1 MIFITEFGHC
11 ERYADGNPSDFCSQ
25 GLQYSL
31 PFIRARIDHV
41 FLHQLTQC
49 MGAPAGSLPEK
60 LRRTMPDKTVSYF
73 YQDVKDGRM
82 KSFPVQQ
89 AY

>member
-1 MIFITEFGHC
+1 MLMETPQTFVV
-11 ERYADGNPSDFCSQ
+11 RD
-25 GLQYSL
+25 YSTPCL
-31 PFIRARIDHV
+31 SFEHV
-41 FLHQLTQC
+41 LIMFFLHQLTQC